1 MDRFDSMAY
10 EDTKCPCGGKKL
22 RETMLCD
29 DCEVHVAD
37 RVEYKIMHD
46 LSMSWDSRR
55 SAAVRLI
62 GLARKRTKPHRLAL
76 EYV

>member
-1 MDRFDSMAY
+1 MAY
-10 EDTKCPCGGKKL
+10 EDTKCPCGGQKL

-29 DCEVHVAD
+29 TCEAHLAD
-37 RVEYKIMHD
+37 RFEHKTMHD
-46 LSMSWDSRR
+46 PNASWESRR

-62 GLARKRTKPHRLAL
+62 GLARKRTKPHRLPL